1 MSDPMDNMEA
11 SVEAILARSGTPSDC
26 VECGREIS
34 SERQIHNVGTDVCGE
49 CVEVTNPCTA
59 P

>member
-11 SVEAILARSGTPSDC
+11 SVEAILARHQDC
-26 VECGREIS
+26 VLCGDQIS